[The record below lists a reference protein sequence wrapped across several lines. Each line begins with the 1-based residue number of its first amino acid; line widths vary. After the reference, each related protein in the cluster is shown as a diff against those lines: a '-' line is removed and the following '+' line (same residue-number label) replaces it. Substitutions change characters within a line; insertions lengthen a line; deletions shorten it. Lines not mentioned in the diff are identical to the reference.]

1 MISEIYFFRILAKS
15 LIINRILY
23 IFIPNKCHRHIVF
36 CKKHFEQQQ
45 TINEM
50 WWRIKTEE
58 TVKVKVIVGNI
69 MPGRIV
75 NPSYTDNSSKKA
87 DHNRWIQVQSSFP
100 NMSNIH
106 YELIWDDWKL
116 YWELHIEPQNVAD
129 HYNYSRIVRY
139 IQEATKD
146 DSSLRWY
153 NDGQTYKVRNNSII
167 NSDDSLEKGLML
179 LYEKYD
185 KLLEEC
191 AKRFKS
197 ADLAL
202 PYKNRSELKT
212 FEDEEEVCLRTMSLK
227 DLFDIKLTIPD
238 YQRIYCWNDNNIR
251 TLWDNLKEMP
261 EGLDYHLGAIILQRQ
276 DESCDIIDGQQ
287 RLVTLTLILRALGY
301 EGNMPLLLQRF
312 KSQEACE
319 NIANAKYV
327 IQEIKGWDCDEND
340 EMLNNILSH
349 LTFSVLVLNSNNLD
363 LAYTF
368 FSNQNSK
375 GVRLSDYDILKAHHL
390 RYLIT
395 NDSQAEHLAR
405 KWNTMSQETDSDNE
419 PFIHKTL
426 GLYLY
431 RARKWMRKHSCD
443 EQKSNRPIKD
453 EYSAAPLIPGIP
465 PFGER
470 FYFYEKIQG
479 GAHFFAFTDYFVELY
494 KQFIKTP
501 QVLLL
506 RRNLLGESHW
516 KYESVIETVL
526 FVYFSK
532 FGKQYLSEALFCIA
546 GAIAQHRYKE
556 SRALQYKINEHVQ
569 NNELV
574 MMIDQ
579 ASSPSFFLAETL
591 PLLKRSGRDLE
602 GGDIRIRFYNALCRV
617 FRGLHDPEI
626 LNDEESLRTAKFTDT
641 FIESKKNSEYE

>member
-1 MISEIYFFRILAKS
+1 
-15 LIINRILY
+15 
-23 IFIPNKCHRHIVF
+23 
-36 CKKHFEQQQ
+36 
-45 TINEM
+45 M

-58 TVKVKVIVGNI
+58 TEKVKAIVGRI
-69 MPGRIV
+69 MSGRIV
-75 NPSYTDNSSKKA
+75 NPSYKDDSSKKA
-87 DHNRWIQVQSSFP
+87 DYNRWIQVQSSFP
-100 NMSNIH
+100 NMSNVH

-129 HYNYSRIVRY
+129 HYKYSRIARY
-139 IQEATKD
+139 IQDSTKD
-146 DSSLRWY
+146 DSSLVWY
-153 NDGQTYKVRNNSII
+153 NDGPAYKVRYNSII

-179 LYEKYD
+179 LYDKYD
-185 KLLEEC
+185 KLLEDC
-191 AKRFKS
+191 AKRFKPT
-197 ADLAL
+197 DLTL
-202 PYKNRSELKT
+202 PYKNPSEFKK
-212 FEDEEEVCLRTMSLK
+212 FDDEEEVCLKTMSLK
-227 DLFDIKLTIPD
+227 DLFDLKLTIPD
-238 YQRIYCWNDNNIR
+238 YQRIYCWNDNNIK
-251 TLWDNLKEMP
+251 TLWNNLKEMP
-261 EGLDYHLGAIILQRQ
+261 EGLDYHLGAIILQCQ
-276 DESCDIIDGQQ
+276 DDGYDIIDGQQ

-312 KSQEACE
+312 KSQEACD
-319 NIANAKYV
+319 NISNAKYV
-327 IQEIKGWDCDEND
+327 IQEIKGWDCDENNL
-340 EMLNNILSH
+340 MLNNILSH
-349 LTFSVLVLNSNNLD
+349 LTFSVLLLKSNNLD

-368 FSNQNSK
+368 FSNQNSR

-390 RYLIT
+390 RFLIT

-405 KWNTMSQETDSDNE
+405 RWNTISQDTDSDNE

-426 GLYLY
+426 GLYLF
-431 RARKWMRKHSCD
+431 RIRKWMRKHSC
-443 EQKSNRPIKD
+443 EEMNSNRPIKD

-479 GAHFFAFTDYFVELY
+479 GAHFFAFTDYFVDLY
-494 KQFIKTP
+494 KQFVKTP

-506 RRNLLGESHW
+506 RRYLLGESHW

-526 FVYFSK
+526 FAYFSK

-546 GAIAQHRYKE
+546 GTIAQHRYE
-556 SRALQYKINEHVQ
+556 GARALQYKINEHVQ

-602 GGDIRIRFYNALCRV
+602 GGDIKVRFYNALCRV
-617 FRGLHDPEI
+617 FRGLHNPEI
-626 LNDEESLRTAKFTDT
+626 LTDEESLRMAKFTDT
-641 FIESKKNSEYE
+641 FIESKKISEYE

>member
-139 IQEATKD
+139 IQEATKNN
-146 DSSLRWY
+146 SSLRWY

-626 LNDEESLRTAKFTDT
+626 LNDEESLRMAKFTDT

>member
-15 LIINRILY
+15 LTINRILY

-75 NPSYTDNSSKKA
+75 KPSYTDNSSKKA

-626 LNDEESLRTAKFTDT
+626 LNDEESLRMAKFTDT